1 MQLLSPLLCIHS
13 LNKTQWVEPTESFQ
27 DMPLYRL
34 QAHNLVAFDLFGSA
48 SGIDPSMQQLFGT
61 RAFGFWSN
69 LIRIINCNFFLM
81 FKVSRRF
88 HASNC
93 EALIGEPK
101 SGRFSMCI
109 CKTLYLRAMVNTIK
123 DINSCYTH
131 VTSLTKQSRL
141 ERVGIQRN

>member
-1 MQLLSPLLCIHS
+1 MSTTPSPNRLVVSLSNS
-13 LNKTQWVEPTESFQ
+13 
-27 DMPLYRL
+27 L

>member
-13 LNKTQWVEPTESFQ
+13 LNKTQWVESTESFQ
-27 DMPLYRL
+27 DTPLYRL

-69 LIRIINCNFFLM
+69 LIRIINYNFFLM
-81 FKVSRRF
+81 LKVSRRF

-123 DINSCYTH
+123 HINSCYTH

>member
-13 LNKTQWVEPTESFQ
+13 LNKTQWVESTESFQ
-27 DMPLYRL
+27 DTPLYRL

-69 LIRIINCNFFLM
+69 LIRIINYNFFLM
-81 FKVSRRF
+81 LKVSRR
-88 HASNC
+88 
-93 EALIGEPK
+93 
-101 SGRFSMCI
+101 GRFSMCI

-123 DINSCYTH
+123 HINSCYTH